1 MVGERARWRPCT
13 ASGSSRPAPTL
24 AAAIAGYL
32 ATLDHPETAA
42 TRRVYAGTP
51 GRVVRHARC

>member
-1 MVGERARWRPCT
+1 MHRIRVE
-13 ASGSSRPAPTL
+13 PAGPTL